1 MESFCAYRSPLG
13 EITLSTDGDA
23 LTGLRFVGQK
33 HYVPPRTG
41 SGRTESN
48 SGRSETRPASG
59 RAETPILK
67 EACAWLDLYFHGVA
81 PDFTPRLNLRGTD
94 FQKAVWDVLL
104 SVPYGHTASYGE
116 IAAAV
121 SERQGR
127 RTSARAV
134 GAAVGRNPVAL
145 IVPCHRIIGADGT
158 LTGYAAGLDKKSRLL
173 EWEGV
178 DMTKLRIR

>member
-13 EITLSTDGDA
+13 EITLSGDGDA
-23 LTGLRFVGQK
+23 LTGLWFVGQK
-33 HYVPPRTG
+33 HYAPSLMA
-41 SGRTESN
+41 SGQ
-48 SGRSETRPASG
+48 PVMLSG
-59 RAETPILK
+59 RAETPIFK
-67 EACAWLDLYFHGVA
+67 EAWAWLDRYFQGVA

-104 SVPYGHTASYGE
+104 SVPYGHTVTYGE

-134 GAAVGRNPVAL
+134 GAAVGRNPVSL
-145 IVPCHRIIGADGT
+145 IVPCHRVIGAGGT

-173 EWEGV
+173 KLEGV
-178 DMTKLRIR
+178 DITKLRIR

>member
-13 EITLSTDGDA
+13 EITLSADGDA
-23 LTGLRFVGQK
+23 LTGLWFVGQK
-33 HYVPPRTG
+33 HYGYGLPSRT
-41 SGRTESN
+41 
-48 SGRSETRPASG
+48 ASG
-59 RAETPILK
+59 QAEMLSGGAETPILK
-67 EACAWLDLYFHGVA
+67 EACAWLDLYFQGVA
-81 PDFTPRLNLRGTD
+81 PDFTPRLELRGTD

-104 SVPYGHTASYGE
+104 SVPYGHTVAYGE

-134 GAAVGRNPVAL
+134 GAAVGRNPVSL
-145 IVPCHRIIGADGT
+145 IVPCHRVIGAGGN

-173 EWEGV
+173 KLEGV
-178 DMTKLRIR
+178 DLSFSAS